1 MSIDQQLTRI
11 NVMQPW
17 LGEEEVAA
25 VSEVLRSGWVAQ
37 GPRVAAFEAAFAES
51 QQAAHAVA
59 VSNCTTALHLA
70 LVVVGVG
77 SGDEVVVPSF
87 SFVATANAPT
97 YVGATPVFADVDD
110 ATGNLTPATIAAV
123 VTARTR
129 AVIAVDQGGVPLD
142 LRAIREWCDP
152 RGIVVIED
160 AACAAGSTAHG
171 RPVGAGAEIAAWS
184 FHPRK
189 LLTTGE
195 GGMLTTSR
203 PDWAD
208 RARRL
213 REHAMSASAA
223 DRHASV
229 LAAPESY
236 AEVGFNF
243 RMTDLQAAVG
253 LVQLARLPEMVA
265 RRRALAAAYA
275 EVIAGLPG
283 LRMVADPA
291 WGTTNFQS
299 CWLEVLPEHP
309 LDREELMMHLASAGI
324 SARRGIMAA
333 HRQPAHEARPHVPLP
348 VTERLNDQTLILPMF
363 HQMTGSELERVI
375 DALDTSVDAGSL
387 R

>member
-1 MSIDQQLTRI
+1 MSLERELTRI

-25 VSEVLRSGWVAQ
+25 VAEVLRSGWVAQ
-37 GPRVAAFEAAFAES
+37 GPRVAAFETAFAQS
-51 QQAAHAVA
+51 QQVEHAVA

-70 LVVVGVG
+70 LVVTGVG
-77 SGDEVVVPSF
+77 AGDEVVVPSF
-87 SFVATANAPT
+87 SFIATANAPT
-97 YVGATPVFADVDD
+97 YVGATPVFADVD
-110 ATGNLTPATIAAV
+110 ATTGNLTAETVAAV
-123 VTARTR
+123 VTSRTR

-203 PDWAD
+203 PEWAA

-213 REHAMSASAA
+213 REHAMSVSAA

-229 LAAPESY
+229 LASPETFD
-236 AEVGFNF
+236 EVGFNF

-253 LVQLARLPEMVA
+253 LVQLGRLPAMVA
-265 RRRALAAAYA
+265 RRRELAATYA
-275 EVIAGLPG
+275 AAVADLPG
-283 LRMVADPA
+283 LRMVADPT

-309 LDREELMMHLASAGI
+309 LDREELMMHLAETGI

-333 HRQPAHEARPHVPLP
+333 HRQPAHRSRTHVPLP
-348 VTERLNDQTLILPMF
+348 VTERLNDQTLILPLF
-363 HQMTGSELERVI
+363 HQMTVAEQERVV
-375 DALDTSVDAGSL
+375 DALGSAW
-387 R
+387 RP